1 MRGCFLF
8 TLFHPGKARFPR
20 GDEISCFAGTG
31 VEECHNSGGLENDI
45 KRNTAMRSMQ
55 GQK

>member
-8 TLFHPGKARFPR
+8 TLCHPGKARFP
-20 GDEISCFAGTG
+20 GGKKISGFAATG
-31 VEECHNSGGLENDI
+31 VEECYNSGGLENEI
-45 KRNTAMRSMQ
+45 KSNTAMRSMQ

>member
-8 TLFHPGKARFPR
+8 GLFLSGKALFLS
-20 GDEISCFAGTG
+20 GDEISGFAATG
-31 VEECHNSGGLENDI
+31 VEECYNSGGLENEI
-45 KRNTAMRSMQ
+45 KRNTPMRSMQ

>member
-8 TLFHPGKARFPR
+8 TLCHPGKVRFLG
-20 GDEISCFAGTG
+20 GDEISGFDGTG
-31 VEECHNSGGLENDI
+31 VEECYNSGGLENDI

>member
-8 TLFHPGKARFPR
+8 TLCHPGKDRFPG
-20 GDEISCFAGTG
+20 GDEISGFDGTG
-31 VEECHNSGGLENDI
+31 VEECYNSGGLEND